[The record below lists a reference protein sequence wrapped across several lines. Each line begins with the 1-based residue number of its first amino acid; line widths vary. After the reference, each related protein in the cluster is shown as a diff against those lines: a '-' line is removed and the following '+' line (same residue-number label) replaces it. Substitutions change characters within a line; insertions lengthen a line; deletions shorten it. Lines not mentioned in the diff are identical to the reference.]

1 MNQLIPVERIE
12 NKILCL
18 RGEKV
23 MLDKDLAELYGVTTF
38 NLNKAVTR
46 NLDRF
51 PPDFMFVLS
60 DEEWNELRSHSVI
73 ANWGGVRYLPRAFT
87 EQGVAMLSSILRSKR
102 AVQVNILIMRAFVK
116 MRELMAG
123 YKELTQKIN
132 QLERKYETHDGQ
144 IKLVFDAI
152 RQLME
157 PPPATKKKFGFQ
169 TGRDENGETKTRARK
184 AAR

>member
-1 MNQLIPVERIE
+1 MKQLIPLERVE
-12 NKILCL
+12 NKISEI
-18 RGEKV
+18 RGQKV
-23 MLDKDLAELYGVTTF
+23 MLDRDLAELYGITTF
-38 NLNKAVTR
+38 NLNKAVSR

-51 PPDFMFVLS
+51 PPDFMFSLS
-60 DEEWNELRSHSVI
+60 NEEFDILKFQFGISS
-73 ANWGGVRYLPRAFT
+73 WGGTRKLPRAFT
-87 EQGVAMLSSILRSKR
+87 EQGVAMLSSVLRSPR

-123 YKELTQKIN
+123 YKELTHKIN

-157 PPPATKKKFGFQ
+157 PPPAPKKKFGFQ
-169 TGRDENGETKTRARK
+169 TSRDENGGTKTRARK